1 LLGAR
6 SPRVDRLAWST
17 AAIAVRFG
25 ADRVM
30 QGDVLDSDD
39 ARSERRVTWRRAH
52 PEVQE

>member
-1 LLGAR
+1 MPPLHEL
-6 SPRVDRLAWST
+6 SLHNLA

-25 ADRVM
+25 AGRVM
-30 QGDVLDSDD
+30 QGDVVDGDD